1 MNNLANLIPT
11 DKWLSN
17 STDRQLIISGP
28 CSAESKEQIIRTAKA
43 LSRINMVKV
52 FRAGVW
58 KPRTRPGSFE
68 GAGTKGLEWLAA
80 ARGITGLPVA
90 VEVATT
96 EHIESVLK
104 YNINMI
110 WIGAR
115 TTSNPFAVQ
124 AIADALKG
132 VDIPVLVKNPVN
144 PDLDLWIGAIERIYN
159 AGIRKLAAVHR
170 GFYPFEKTELRN
182 LPQWEIPIEMKT
194 RLNNL
199 PIINDPSHIAGN
211 KTYIKDIAQKALD
224 LNMDGLM
231 VESHI
236 DPKHALSDSQQ
247 QIEPG
252 ELEELLGSLIFRS
265 HQSENYSFQNTME
278 SLREKIDSTDR
289 QIIDLLAER
298 MKLVEEIGKYK
309 YKNKVTIFQ
318 LRRWEEIIASR
329 LEQASKKGLSERFIK
344 NLLQLVHKESIRKQ
358 TEIMGKRYNHSDDDN
373 I

>member
-1 MNNLANLIPT
+1 MNNLAKLISP
-11 DKWLSN
+11 DKWLNN
-17 STDRQLIISGP
+17 SAGRQLIISGP
-28 CSAESKEQIIRTAKA
+28 CAAESKEQIIHTAEA
-43 LSRINMVKV
+43 LSQIPMVMV

-68 GAGTKGLEWLAA
+68 GVGIKGLEWLTE
-80 ARGITGLPVA
+80 ARKKTGLPVA
-90 VEVATT
+90 VEVAIA
-96 EHIESVLK
+96 EHIELVLK
-104 YNINMI
+104 YNINMV

-124 AIADALKG
+124 ALADALKG
-132 VDIPVLVKNPVN
+132 VDIPVLIKNPAN
-144 PDLDLWIGAIERIYN
+144 PDIELWIGAIERIYN

-170 GFYPFEKTELRN
+170 GFYPFEKTDLRN
-182 LPQWEIPIEMKT
+182 IPQWEIPIELKT
-194 RLNNL
+194 RFNNL
-199 PIINDPSHIAGN
+199 PIINDPSHIAGK

-231 VESHI
+231 IESHI
-236 DPKHALSDSQQ
+236 DPKHALSDAQQ
-247 QIEPG
+247 QIKPG
-252 ELEELLGSLIFRS
+252 ELKAILDSLIFRS
-265 HQSENYSFQNTME
+265 NQSENIGFQSTME

-309 YKNKVTIFQ
+309 HKNKVTIFQ

-329 LEQASKKGLSERFIK
+329 LDQASRKGLSERFIK

-358 TEIMGKRYNHSDDDN
+358 TEIMSNRNNYSDNDN
-373 I
+373 N